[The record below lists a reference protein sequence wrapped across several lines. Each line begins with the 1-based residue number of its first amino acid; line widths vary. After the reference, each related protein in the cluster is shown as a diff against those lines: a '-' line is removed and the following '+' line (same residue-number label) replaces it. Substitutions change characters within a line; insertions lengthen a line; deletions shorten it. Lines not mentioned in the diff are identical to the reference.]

1 MKTIMNNKTY
11 ASMIT
16 ITDGKI
22 KRQDRTGSVV
32 ENIYRMLTQAVEEA
46 VQGEVIYVTRFLYET
61 LKRKDYEFWL
71 GGRFKS
77 GELLTDGE
85 MDAVIA
91 FNSCLN
97 AGVVF
102 RNIDRY
108 TLNDVPSLDYELG
121 LMVTE
126 VVSTR
131 TDWNGHKVI
140 TDGGKS
146 ISVPEATP
154 VVSSEK
160 TASAMKG
167 LTISLNEEKKEVNDM
182 NTERKEDM
190 VNIYIEGLESLQVDT
205 ELEKKMKDV
214 QISVK
219 EEKKVLVKTPAPMK
233 TPKDKTKVVIEVPS
247 GPTHFIDPFED
258 VRVEVG
264 PPAST
269 PSGSGSSS
277 ASADS
282 VRVEIVSAVRESA
295 PKSGFSPVSNRLS
308 EMILERRTARSKDTK
323 K

>member
-1 MKTIMNNKTY
+1 
-11 ASMIT
+11 MIT

-32 ENIYRMLTQAVEEA
+32 ENVYRMLTQAVEEA
-46 VQGEVIYVTRFLYET
+46 EQGEVIYVTRFLYET

-97 AGVVF
+97 AGVIF

-140 TDGGKS
+140 TDGDKS
-146 ISVPEATP
+146 ISVPETTP

-167 LTISLNEEKKEVNDM
+167 LAINLNEEKKEVNDM

-190 VNIYIEGLESLQVDT
+190 VNIHIKGLESLQVDT
-205 ELEKKMKDV
+205 ELEEKMKDV

-219 EEKKVLVKTPAPMK
+219 EEKKVLVKTPTPMK
-233 TPKDKTKVVIEVPS
+233 TPKDKAKVVIEVPS

-269 PSGSGSSS
+269 PSGSGSPS
-277 ASADS
+277 APAGS
-282 VRVEIVSAVRESA
+282 VRVEIVSAVRDSA

-308 EMILERRTARSKDTK
+308 EMILERRSARSKDTK